1 MMVVISVDCVLYRY
15 VDGSRDDDDDDDEI
29 FRVSFSSDFDD
40 VIGKDESRA

>member
-15 VDGSRDDDDDDDEI
+15 VDGSRDDDDDEI
-29 FRVSFSSDFDD
+29 FRVSFSLDFDD